1 MSKTREKSM
10 ILVVDDDEDILELFA
25 LNLSLLGFEV
35 LLATGAAQ
43 ALQHYRRAGP
53 DIAAVIVD
61 LSFPGGSGRELLQAI
76 RALDPAARVIVC
88 SGDSAAPEMC
98 QPERFGFD
106 AALEKRFDRERMA
119 ALLQNIMGQ
128 GQ

>member
-1 MSKTREKSM
+1 MDKSREKTM
-10 ILVVDDDEDILELFA
+10 ILVVDDDEDVLELFA
-25 LNLSLLGFEV
+25 LNLSLLGFDV
-35 LLATGAAQ
+35 LLASAAAQ
-43 ALQHYRRAGP
+43 ALQYYRDTGP
-53 DIAAVIVD
+53 DIVAVIVD
-61 LSFPGGSGRELLQAI
+61 LNFPGGNGRDLLQAI

-128 GQ
+128 GH